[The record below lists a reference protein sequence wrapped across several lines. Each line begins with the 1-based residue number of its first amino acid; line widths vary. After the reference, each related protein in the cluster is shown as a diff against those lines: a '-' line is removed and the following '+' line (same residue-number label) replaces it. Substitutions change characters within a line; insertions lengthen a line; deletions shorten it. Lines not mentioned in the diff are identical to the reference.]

1 MVTMTKPQSKKLS
14 YSNVTT
20 LFGYGLFALTI
31 LSFVLTTALPMGLS
45 LQYPTARHFN
55 IILMIIVFG
64 VTLLLPMFVSYLLGD
79 RATHNKNRLMHHY
92 NGVLFGFAGYWAAL
106 LLGFVGFSLP
116 FPPDVLP
123 FVVTIV
129 FTNIVPVV
137 IVIAFVSVLAIVYS
151 KSKTKT
157 SVLLFKPF
165 QIFLLIGFAGS
176 IVGPYL
182 QGVSIGV
189 YDNGVW
195 IYIVAM
201 AVLVA
206 LAYIVLRSTQTLRLA
221 RVIEAIIALTIGWI
235 VSWTVESLVSYLE
248 VPFSTNALI
257 GYVCG
262 IIVFAGYLYLRT
274 RRK

>member
-55 IILMIIVFG
+55 IISMIIVFG

-79 RATHNKNRLMHHY
+79 RATHDKNRLMHHY
-92 NGVLFGFAGYWAAL
+92 NGVLFGFAAYWATL

-116 FPPDVLP
+116 FPPDILP
-123 FVVTIV
+123 FMVTIV
-129 FTNIVPVV
+129 FMNTVPVV
-137 IVIAFVSVLAIVYS
+137 IVIAFMSALAIVYS
-151 KSKTKT
+151 KSKTKA

-165 QIFLLIGFAGS
+165 QIFLLIGLTGF

-195 IYIVAM
+195 IYIIAM
-201 AVLVA
+201 AVLLA
-206 LAYIVLRSTQTLRLA
+206 LAYIALRSTQITRFARLT
-221 RVIEAIIALTIGWI
+221 EAIIALTIGWI
-235 VSWTVESLVSYLE
+235 VSWTVESLVSYFEL
-248 VPFSTNALI
+248 PFSTNALI